1 MFTIGP
7 KPSSLISGRTLLE
20 SLGDT
25 AVDFTPLPDSDTL
38 LILRGNG
45 DVYMLKCEL
54 DGKRYVCP
62 WHVITRYETNTYQ
75 DFFYLFGVVRLVHLL
90 VLSICNVT
98 LSQSPQSLSQVMY

>member
-1 MFTIGP
+1 MHSRLYNIALKNGPKLVKMFTIGP

-45 DVYMLKCEL
+45 DVYMLTCEL

-62 WHVITRYETNTYQ
+62 CHVITRYETNN
-75 DFFYLFGVVRLVHLL
+75 
-90 VLSICNVT
+90 S
-98 LSQSPQSLSQVMY
+98 